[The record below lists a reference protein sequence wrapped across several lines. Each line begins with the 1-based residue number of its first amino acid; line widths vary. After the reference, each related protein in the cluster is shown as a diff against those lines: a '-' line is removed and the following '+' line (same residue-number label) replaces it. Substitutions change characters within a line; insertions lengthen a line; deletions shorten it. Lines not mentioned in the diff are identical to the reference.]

1 MDLKEGRAHLNYLLT
16 LNIRQEEAF
25 GPLALNFIKEQDFDS
40 IGLSPDEQFSLY
52 MATIQALAPE
62 PKRYNQKLE
71 LLQRAKQIFSKSEY
85 FNPELDRHLD
95 QDIRKTQAELAIYN
109 KAMRPPPSEGSPPP
123 EPAKQ
128 RLIVETDV
136 PEYFLD
142 IAQKRAT
149 TYYQEKFGL
158 TREAKNA
165 QHFSGSPRKFEPDN
179 PAVQKEFSGACA
191 PFMNSRTN
199 AFHLMLPFDL
209 KISRKPDDALD
220 AIVRIFYAKMGYS
233 FPLAYEMGKLVSHQD
248 GEVLDISM
256 DDPNLLF
263 VSASQTKERQ
273 FKNPAAESPR
283 DVPPEFIYPIAV
295 MERSGTLGPFFQI
308 VTHFKVW
315 FDASVVS
322 LLIEGAPD
330 LYEYGLQGGSGLMT
344 RSHAS
349 DKVENYAQSTQGA
362 WREGLSFNY
371 VNIHLQLSPGV
382 DTALV
387 PYNTPLFTL
396 HPVLNRQSCKI
407 EDMQKLSDFR

>member
-16 LNIRQEEAF
+16 LNIRREEAF
-25 GPLALNFIKEQDFDS
+25 GPLALTFIKEQDLNV
-40 IGLSPDEQFSLY
+40 IGLLPDEQFSLY

-71 LLQRAKQIFSKSEY
+71 LLKKAKQIFSKSDY
-85 FNPELDRHLD
+85 FNPDLDRQLD
-95 QDIRKTQAELAIYN
+95 QDIHKTQAELEIYN
-109 KAMRPPPSEGSPPP
+109 QAMRPSPADGPPSSETV
-123 EPAKQ
+123 KQ
-128 RLIVETDV
+128 RLIIETDV
-136 PEYFLD
+136 PEYFLN

-149 TYYQEKFGL
+149 TYYQEKFGMSK
-158 TREAKNA
+158 EAKNA
-165 QHFSGSPRKFEPDN
+165 QHFSGSTRKFEPDN
-179 PAVQKEFSGACA
+179 PAVQKEFEGACA

-199 AFHLMLPFDL
+199 AYHLMLPFDL
-209 KISRKPDDALD
+209 KISRKPDDSLD
-220 AIVRIFYAKMGYS
+220 AIVRIFYAKKGYS
-233 FPLAYEMGKLVSHQD
+233 FPLAYEMGKLISHQD

-256 DDPNLLF
+256 DDPNLLY
-263 VSASQTKERQ
+263 VSASQIKERE
-273 FKNPAAESPR
+273 FKNPQSETSMEI
-283 DVPPEFIYPIAV
+283 PPEIAYPVAV

-322 LLIEGAPD
+322 LLIQGAPD

-349 DKVENYAQSTQGA
+349 DKVENYAQSAQGA

-371 VNIHLQLSPGV
+371 VNIHLQLSPGT
-382 DTALV
+382 DTAFV

-407 EDMQKLSDFR
+407 EDMQKLSDRR

>member
-1 MDLKEGRAHLNYLLT
+1 MDFKDGRAHLNYLLT
-16 LNIRQEEAF
+16 LNIRREEAF
-25 GPLALNFIKEQDFDS
+25 GPLALNFIKEHDFDA
-40 IGLSPDEQFSLY
+40 IGLLPDEQFSLY
-52 MATIQALAPE
+52 MATLQALAPE

-71 LLQRAKQIFSKSEY
+71 LLQKAKNIFSKSDY
-85 FNPELDRHLD
+85 FNPQLDRQLD
-95 QDIRKTQAELAIYN
+95 QDIQRTQVELEIYN
-109 KAMRPPPSEGSPPP
+109 KAMRPSPPEGSPPP
-123 EPAKQ
+123 EATKQ

-136 PEYFLD
+136 PEYFLN
-142 IAQKRAT
+142 IAPKRAT

-158 TREAKNA
+158 SKEAKNA
-165 QHFSGSPRKFEPDN
+165 QHFSGSPRNFEPDN

-191 PFMNSRTN
+191 PFMNSRSN

-209 KISRKPDDALD
+209 KISRKPEDALD
-220 AIVRIFYAKMGYS
+220 AIVRIFYAKKGYS
-233 FPLAYEMGKLVSHQD
+233 FPLAYEMGKLISQAD
-248 GEVLDISM
+248 GQVLDIAM

-263 VSASQTKERQ
+263 VSASTVKERE
-273 FKNPAAESPR
+273 FKNPQSETSTE
-283 DVPPEFIYPIAV
+283 VPPEFVYPVAV

-330 LYEYGLQGGSGLMT
+330 IYEYGLQGGSGLMT

-349 DKVENYAQSTQGA
+349 DKVENYAQSAQGA

-371 VNIHLQLSPGV
+371 VNIHLQLSPGT

-387 PYNTPLFTL
+387 PYNTPLFTI
-396 HPVLNRQSCKI
+396 HPVLNHQSCKI
-407 EDMQKLSDFR
+407 EDSRKFR

>member
-1 MDLKEGRAHLNYLLT
+1 MDLKEGRTHLNYLLT
-16 LNIRQEEAF
+16 LNIRREEAF
-25 GPLALNFIKEQDFDS
+25 GPLALTFIKEQDFDA
-40 IGLSPDEQFSLY
+40 IGLTPDEQFSLY

-62 PKRYNQKLE
+62 PKRYTQKLE
-71 LLQRAKQIFSKSEY
+71 LLKKAKQIFSKSEY
-85 FNPELDRHLD
+85 FNPQLDRQLD
-95 QDIRKTQAELAIYN
+95 QDIKRTEAELEIYS
-109 KAMRPPPSEGSPPP
+109 KAMRPSPAEGSPIT
-123 EPAKQ
+123 EPTQQ
-128 RLIVETDV
+128 RLIVDTDI

-142 IAQKRAT
+142 IAPKRAT

-158 TREAKNA
+158 SKEAKNA

-179 PAVQKEFSGACA
+179 PAVQKEFAGACA

-209 KISRKPDDALD
+209 KISRKPEDALD
-220 AIVRIFYAKMGYS
+220 AIVRIFYCKPGYS
-233 FPLAYEMGKLVSHQD
+233 FPLAYEMGKLISHQD
-248 GEVLDISM
+248 GEVLDIAM

-263 VSASQTKERQ
+263 VSASEVKERE
-273 FKNPAAESPR
+273 FKNPPSYPSQE
-283 DVPPEFIYPIAV
+283 VPPEFVYPVAV
-295 MERSGTLGPFFQI
+295 MERSGTLGPFFQV

-330 LYEYGLQGGSGLMT
+330 LFEYGLQGGSGLMT

-349 DKVENYAQSTQGA
+349 DKVENYAQSAQGE

-371 VNIHLQLSPGV
+371 VNIHLQLTPGV
-382 DTALV
+382 DTAVV
-387 PYNTPLFTL
+387 PHNTPLFTL

-407 EDMQKLSDFR
+407 EDAQKLR

>member
-16 LNIRQEEAF
+16 LNIRREEAF
-25 GPLALNFIKEQDFDS
+25 GPLALNFIKEQDLDA

-62 PKRYNQKLE
+62 PKRYHQKLE
-71 LLQRAKQIFSKSEY
+71 LLLKAKQVFCRSDY
-85 FNPELDRHLD
+85 FNSELDRHLD
-95 QDIRKTQAELAIYN
+95 QDIQKTQAELEIYG
-109 KAMRPPPSEGSPPP
+109 KAMRPSPGKRSSPP
-123 EPAKQ
+123 ELAKQ

-149 TYYQEKFGL
+149 TYYQEKFGM
-158 TREAKNA
+158 TRKAKNA
-165 QHFSGSPRKFEPDN
+165 QHFSGSPRKFEPGN
-179 PAVQKEFSGACA
+179 PAVQKEFEGACA

-209 KISRKPDDALD
+209 KISRKPDNALD
-220 AIVRIFYAKMGYS
+220 AIIRIFYAKKGYS
-233 FPLAYEMGKLVSHQD
+233 FPLAYEMGKLISHQD
-248 GEVLDISM
+248 GQVLDISM
-256 DDPNLLF
+256 DDPHLLF
-263 VSASQTKERQ
+263 VSASEVKERE
-273 FKNPAAESPR
+273 FKNPMMETSAE
-283 DVPPEFIYPIAV
+283 VPPGFVYPVAV

-349 DKVENYAQSTQGA
+349 DKVENYVQSAQGA

-382 DTALV
+382 DTAFV
-387 PYNTPLFTL
+387 PFNTPLFTL
-396 HPVLNRQSCKI
+396 HPVLNHQSCKI
-407 EDMQKLSDFR
+407 ENLQNLR

>member
-16 LNIRQEEAF
+16 LNIRREEAF
-25 GPLALNFIKEQDFDS
+25 GPLALNFIKGQDFDA

-71 LLQRAKQIFSKSEY
+71 LLQKAKQIFSKSDY
-85 FNPELDRHLD
+85 FNRDLDHQLD
-95 QDIRKTQAELAIYN
+95 LDIQRTQAELEIYN
-109 KAMRPPPSEGSPPP
+109 KAMRPSPPEGSPPP
-123 EPAKQ
+123 EAAKQ

-158 TREAKNA
+158 SREAKNA

-233 FPLAYEMGKLVSHQD
+233 FPLAYEMGKLISHED
-248 GEVLDISM
+248 GEVLDIEM

-263 VSASQTKERQ
+263 VSASRIKERE
-273 FKNPAAESPR
+273 FKNPPSETSTE
-283 DVPPEFIYPIAV
+283 VPPEYMYPV
-295 MERSGTLGPFFQI
+295 SVLERSGTLGPFFQL

-315 FDASVVS
+315 FDSSVVS

-349 DKVENYAQSTQGA
+349 DKVENYVQSAQGA

-371 VNIHLQLSPGV
+371 VNIHLQLSPDK
-382 DTALV
+382 DTAFV

-407 EDMQKLSDFR
+407 EDSRKFR